1 MPLAEK
7 RSPATL
13 YFDHGATSWPKPDV
27 VVEAV
32 RHSLTSLGGSP
43 GRGAHKMALQVSRT
57 VFESRKSCASYLG
70 VSDSRN
76 LIFVPGCT
84 AGCNMMLFGLLE
96 SGDRVVVG
104 SMEHNAI
111 TRPLAKLAD
120 AGVEVVKVSADVTG
134 WMDPSDIKRAIESGQ
149 SETKAVVCQH
159 ASNVTGAIQPVS
171 EIASVAHSHG
181 ALMLVDGAQ
190 GIGHFEIDLSTL
202 GADVYAASGH
212 KGLLGPQGIG
222 LLYIAPETAM
232 RVRDSGGTGG
242 ARSDSTE
249 MPQERPD
256 RYEAGTPNV
265 PGIVGLGA
273 AVGFLEENGERIH
286 AEERRLTELLM
297 EGLGSLNGVS
307 VYGPPLEV
315 ERIPIVSVTSDRLDG
330 ATIASRLDR
339 EFDIACRAGLHCAP
353 EAHRSIGT
361 IETGTVRFGIGW
373 SNTAEDVSR
382 LIEALVVILR

>member
-1 MPLAEK
+1 MTLTEN

-32 RHSLTSLGGSP
+32 RHSMASLGGSP
-43 GRGAHKMALQVSRT
+43 GRGAHKMAMQTSRT
-57 VFESRKSCASYLG
+57 VFEARKSCASYLG

-76 LIFVPGCT
+76 LVFISGCT

-96 SGDRVVVG
+96 PGDRVVVG

-120 AGVEVVKVSADVTG
+120 VGVEVIKVPADVTG
-134 WMDPSDIKRAIESGQ
+134 WVDPSDVEHAIGSDQ
-149 SETKAVVCQH
+149 ARTKAVVCQH
-159 ASNVTGAIQPVS
+159 ASNVTGTIQPVS
-171 EIASVAHSHG
+171 EISSVAHSHG

-190 GIGHFEIDLSTL
+190 GAGHLEVDLSAL
-202 GADVYAASGH
+202 GVDAYAVSGH
-212 KGLLGPQGIG
+212 KGLLGPQGTGI
-222 LLYIAPETAM
+222 LYIAPEVEM

-273 AVGFLEENGERIH
+273 ATDFLKENGERIH

-297 EGLGSLNGVS
+297 ESLGSLMGVS
-307 VYGPPLEV
+307 VYGPPPEV
-315 ERIPIVSVTSDRLDG
+315 ERIPIVSITSDRLGG
-330 ATIASRLDR
+330 AAIASRLDR

-373 SNTAEDVSR
+373 SNTAEDVCR
-382 LIEALVVILR
+382 LTEALGTILQ